1 MIDTEEVESKDT
13 KLIAESLNKQEEE
26 IKKLKEKI
34 NILIAK
40 IA

>member
-1 MIDTEEVESKDT
+1 MIDTKEIESKDT
-13 KLIAESLNKQEEE
+13 KLIVESLNKQEEE
-26 IKKLKEKI
+26 IKMLKEQI